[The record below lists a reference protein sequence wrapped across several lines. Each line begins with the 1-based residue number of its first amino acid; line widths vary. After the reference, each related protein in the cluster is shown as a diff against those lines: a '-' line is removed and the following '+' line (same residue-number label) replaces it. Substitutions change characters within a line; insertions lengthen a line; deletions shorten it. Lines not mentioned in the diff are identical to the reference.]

1 MARMAA
7 EDTAS
12 RFEADYWTADSHYR
26 RFGDYA
32 SALAE
37 LRGWFAGL
45 LAMIDPYLPPPGRA
59 VDVGCGHGAIVHALL
74 ERGWDARGFDMSQ
87 WMIDAA
93 RKHAPQLGADRFVVG
108 DVNAFPFD
116 GAFELVTCFEV
127 LEHIPDP
134 LPALGALRDHLA
146 PGGRL
151 IATTPNLKPLMPAK
165 DPLTSDPTHVSVH
178 SPRWWRGAVE
188 RTGLRVVRVATFT
201 PVPLLWRVHPA
212 LGRWR
217 QLGSRTG
224 SGTLIVAER

>member
-1 MARMAA
+1 
-7 EDTAS
+7 
-12 RFEADYWTADSHYR
+12 
-26 RFGDYA
+26 
-32 SALAE
+32 
-37 LRGWFAGL
+37 
-45 LAMIDPYLPPPGRA
+45 MIDPYLPPPGRA

-74 ERGWDARGFDMSQ
+74 ERGWDARGFDMSE

-151 IATTPNLKPLMPAK
+151 IATTPNLEPLMPAK

-178 SPRWWRGAVE
+178 SPRWWRARGGA
-188 RTGLRVVRVATFT
+188 A
-201 PVPLLWRVHPA
+201 PA
-212 LGRWR
+212 CAWSASRRSRPSRCCGACTRR
-217 QLGSRTG
+217 SDAGGS
-224 SGTLIVAER
+224 SGAGPARAR